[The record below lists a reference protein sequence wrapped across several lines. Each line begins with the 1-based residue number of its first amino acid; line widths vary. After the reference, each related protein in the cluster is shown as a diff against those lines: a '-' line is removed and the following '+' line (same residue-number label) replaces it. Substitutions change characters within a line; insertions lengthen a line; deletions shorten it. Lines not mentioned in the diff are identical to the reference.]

1 MRSITT
7 MTMHKKN
14 RPNWSEKPVKEVL
27 KDGYNSVIVEPDSK
41 ESLVEAFNDIVR
53 NEENYY
59 KIGKQARKD
68 AFEQYSWKV
77 RVEKILKWMN

>member
-27 KDGYNSVIVEPDSK
+27 KDDKLDQKIVGK
-41 ESLVEAFNDIVR
+41 ENKER
-53 NEENYY
+53 
-59 KIGKQARKD
+59 
-68 AFEQYSWKV
+68 
-77 RVEKILKWMN
+77 